1 MAHFTSSTLQ
11 TTSRAFKR
19 LREASSFAT
28 HTAADLQALE
38 TLLNSVSE
46 VVPLSASATTSTSRS
61 DRSEKAAG
69 MSAMRNKRDGSSAAA
84 DFNRSIWCRVLLARL
99 LLCVSLATGKDLSG
113 EPVSAAPRPQP
124 AVSRWAARTGLSTNC
139 AWYGT

>member
-99 LLCVSLATGKDLSG
+99 LLYLWRPERKNDVEVNQSSG
-113 EPVSAAPRPQP
+113 EPVSAAPSAP
-124 AVSRWAARTGLSTNC
+124 A
-139 AWYGT
+139 